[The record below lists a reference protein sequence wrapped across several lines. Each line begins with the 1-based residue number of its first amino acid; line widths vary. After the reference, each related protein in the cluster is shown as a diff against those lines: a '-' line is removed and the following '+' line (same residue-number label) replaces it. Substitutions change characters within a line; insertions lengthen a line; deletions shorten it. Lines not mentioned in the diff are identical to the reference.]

1 MRKDILMKSITIYI
15 FKINAEFFFIF
26 HPHFFDC
33 IRFCMILMLDERYP
47 PPKWFLEK
55 KYIQNLTILLLNV
68 IFRLRSSKLATKLC
82 ITNGLDYEI
91 ACIVDVFLRIPS
103 PLV

>member
-1 MRKDILMKSITIYI
+1 MVPRKEYI
-15 FKINAEFFFIF
+15 
-26 HPHFFDC
+26 H
-33 IRFCMILMLDERYP
+33 
-47 PPKWFLEK
+47 
-55 KYIQNLTILLLNV
+55 NLTKLLLYV
-68 IFRLRSSKLATKLC
+68 IIEIVRLRSSKLATKLC

>member
-1 MRKDILMKSITIYI
+1 MVPRKEYI
-15 FKINAEFFFIF
+15 
-26 HPHFFDC
+26 H
-33 IRFCMILMLDERYP
+33 
-47 PPKWFLEK
+47 
-55 KYIQNLTILLLNV
+55 NLTKLLLYV
-68 IFRLRSSKLATKLC
+68 IRLRSSKLATKLC